1 MQLFSCFFVKIV
13 TIKLTIDMIET
24 QNKAEIFDEIVNAR
38 RSVRIYDTNVKVPDE
53 VVKRSLSRA
62 LLAPNSSN
70 LQLWELYWVKSPD
83 KKEALAKICLGQ
95 KAATTAS
102 ELIVVVTRKDKWKE
116 RSEFVFG
123 ESEKSFTNVPEK
135 QQKLVKVYYKQ
146 LIPLLYSKTPLDV
159 SGSVKKVMTTV
170 KGLSGPTMREVTE
183 EDMRVVVHKSA
194 ALAAQTF
201 MLSIKA
207 EGYDTCPMEGFD
219 SLKAKKLLKLPA
231 GAEINMIISVGLGK
245 PEGIYGK
252 RLRVPEKEV
261 IFEV

>member
-1 MQLFSCFFVKIV
+1 M
-13 TIKLTIDMIET
+13 TDT
-24 QNKAEIFDEIVNAR
+24 QTKAEIFDEIVNAR
-38 RSVRIYDTNVKVPDE
+38 RSVRIYDTTKQVPEE
-53 VVKRSLSRA
+53 VIKRSLSRA

-70 LQLWELYWVKSPD
+70 LQLWEFYRVKSAD
-83 KKEALAKICLGQ
+83 KKAKLAKICLGQ

-123 ESEKSFTNVPEK
+123 ESQKGFGNIPEK
-135 QQKLVKVYYKQ
+135 QQKLVKTYYKQ

-159 SGSVKKVMTTV
+159 SGGVKKVMTTI
-170 KGLSGPTMREVTE
+170 KGLSGPTMREVSE
-183 EDMRVVVHKSA
+183 NDMRVVVHKSA

-219 SLKAKKLLKLPA
+219 SLKAKKLLNLPA
-231 GAEINMIISVGLGK
+231 GAEINMIISVGMGT
-245 PEGIYGK
+245 PEGVYGK
-252 RLRVPEKEV
+252 RVRVPEKEV